1 MTTKINI
8 NDFINEDAV
17 KGQIYTDPEIF
28 QLEIERIFE
37 NHWVYV
43 AHDSEIANPGD
54 YKTTYVGSQ
63 PVIVTKGTDDQKYRV
78 LLNRCRHRGASVCQ
92 TECGNAN
99 FFRCAYHGWTYSNAG
114 DLVGMPFQ
122 DGYDESFNREEMGL
136 DQVPRVESYN
146 GFIFAC
152 LNKDVCSLD
161 EHLGYAKEYIDFI
174 VNTGPEGIE
183 LSAGS
188 HKYFFD
194 NNWKLQLE
202 NTIDPYH
209 LSVTHRSFFD
219 LLSKKTGKKFNF
231 KKMHEQERISDLGNG
246 HSLCQ
251 LSGDIGIGALPFN
264 LIIFPNLGFLGSQVR
279 VIHPISANKTKVQLY
294 PFLLKGASREENS
307 ARLRKHENFYGPA
320 GHGSVDDF
328 EVAFDRVK
336 DGLRA
341 VKGNDWIHFSRGKNR
356 ETVDERGV
364 IISAS
369 SSDEVSARA
378 IYKEWNRLMSQE

>member
-1 MTTKINI
+1 MSNINI
-8 NDFINEDAV
+8 NDYINEHSVRGA
-17 KGQIYTDPEIF
+17 IYTDPEIF

-63 PVIVTKGTDDQKYRV
+63 PVIVTKGSDDGEYRV

-99 FFRCAYHGWTYSNAG
+99 FFRCAYHGWTYSNKG

-122 DGYDESFNREEMGL
+122 DGYDEEFKKEEMGL

-146 GFIFAC
+146 GFVFAC
-152 LNKDVCSLD
+152 MNKDVCSLD
-161 EHLGYAKEYIDFI
+161 EHLGHAKQYIDYI

-183 LSAGS
+183 VSAGS
-188 HKYFFD
+188 HKYFLD

-219 LLSKKTGKKFNF
+219 LLGKKTGKKFNF
-231 KKMHEQERISDLGNG
+231 KRIHESERISDLGNG
-246 HSLCQ
+246 HSLYE
-251 LSGDIGIGALPFN
+251 LSGDLGIGALPFN
-264 LIIFPNLGFLGSQVR
+264 LIIFPNLGFLGSQIR
-279 VIHPISANKTKVQLY
+279 VIHPIAANKTKVHLY
-294 PFLLKGASREENS
+294 PFLIKRSFTR
-307 ARLRKHENFYGPA
+307 RK
-320 GHGSVDDF
+320 
-328 EVAFDRVK
+328 
-336 DGLRA
+336 
-341 VKGNDWIHFSRGKNR
+341 FS
-356 ETVDERGV
+356 
-364 IISAS
+364 SFA
-369 SSDEVSARA
+369 
-378 IYKEWNRLMSQE
+378 